1 MTIRWLQTWLPNLL
15 PNFALCLSLVT
26 LFYCLVLFDAPQQF
40 FRDSDTGWHLTT
52 GERILST
59 FTLPR
64 TDPYSFTRAGAP
76 WISWEW
82 GSDAVMAAAEKVLG
96 LRGVVL
102 LFATAIAFVS
112 WLWVQLNWATGG
124 NFFLTAL
131 FAAPM
136 LSTTNLHWL
145 ARPHVFSWVF
155 LLAVLWY
162 FESVRAPFRWRD
174 AAVIAAG
181 SALWANL
188 HASFFLLPVMAAIY
202 ALGHVAR
209 SVIWPVE
216 GPRESNDARWFA
228 LAALVSLLASLVN
241 PYGWALHTHV
251 IRYLADGELLDR
263 VAEFQSFN
271 FHVDGAFQILLM
283 LGLAAL
289 GGVLAL
295 SQKNVAH
302 FLMTV
307 LFLAIAL
314 RSARGLPVA
323 ALLLLP
329 LANGAITRA
338 LREAT
343 GLRPKVAAA
352 LRSFLAYSGNL
363 RVLDKGLSGTV
374 WAPIAIL
381 LASLFLPSAPT
392 GFPPDQFP
400 VQAAALLPSLPQ
412 PLRLFAPDKF
422 GGYLIHRF
430 HGTVPVFFDGR
441 SDFYGSGF
449 MKKYIRI
456 VEVRPD
462 WREKFAE
469 FHCTHALL
477 PVDYSLVP
485 ALKGIGWHTL
495 YQDKV
500 AVLLERQ

>member
-1 MTIRWLQTWLPNLL
+1 MTARWL
-15 PNFALCLSLVT
+15 PNFAICLSLVT

-40 FRDSDTGWHLTT
+40 FRDSDAGWHLTT
-52 GERILST
+52 GERILNS

-64 TDPYSFTRAGAP
+64 NDPYSFTRLDAP
-76 WISWEW
+76 WVSWEW
-82 GSDAVMAAAEKVLG
+82 GADVLMAATEKVVG

-102 LFATAIAFVS
+102 LFASAILFVS
-112 WLWVQLNWATGG
+112 WLWVQLNWAAGG

-155 LLAVLWY
+155 LLAFLWY
-162 FESVRAPFRWRD
+162 FESARGPFRWRD
-174 AAVIAAG
+174 AVVIG
-181 SALWANL
+181 LGTVLWANL
-188 HASFFLLPVMAAIY
+188 HASFFLLPVIAGIY
-202 ALGHVAR
+202 ALGRLATGFL
-209 SVIWPVE
+209 WPVE
-216 GPRESNDARWFA
+216 DVKARWYG
-228 LAALVSLLASLVN
+228 LAALVSLLASLIN
-241 PYGWALHTHV
+241 PYGWALHAHL

-271 FHVDGAFQILLM
+271 YHVDGAFQILLM
-283 LGLAAL
+283 LGFAAV

-302 FLMTV
+302 FLLTV

-338 LREAT
+338 LREVT
-343 GLRPKVAAA
+343 GLRPKVAEAI
-352 LRSFLAYSGNL
+352 RSFLTYSGNL
-363 RVLDKGLSGTV
+363 RALDKSLSGTV
-374 WAPIAIL
+374 WVPVALL
-381 LASLFLPSAPT
+381 LASFFLSSAKT

-400 VQAAALLPSLPQ
+400 VQSAALLPALPQ
-412 PLRLFAPDKF
+412 PVRLFAPDKF

-430 HGTVPVFFDGR
+430 HGTIPVFFDGR

-449 MKKYIRI
+449 MKDYIRI
-456 VEVRPD
+456 VEVRPG
-462 WREKFAE
+462 WREKFE
-469 FHCTHALL
+469 GFRCTHALL
-477 PVDYSLVP
+477 PVEYSLVP
-485 ALKGIGWHTL
+485 ALQEIGWRTK

-500 AVLLERQ
+500 AVLLERP